1 MCYIKFVAKWVYFL
15 HFLPKR
21 IVNFGRRELCNC
33 SQDGKKSYKIM
44 DNILLNK
51 SFVIY
56 RKMFIILYLKMGH

>member
-1 MCYIKFVAKWVYFL
+1 MRVFSVFFAW
-15 HFLPKR
+15 KR
-21 IVNFGRRELCNC
+21 IVNFGKRELCNC

-56 RKMFIILYLKMGH
+56 KKMFIILYPKIGH